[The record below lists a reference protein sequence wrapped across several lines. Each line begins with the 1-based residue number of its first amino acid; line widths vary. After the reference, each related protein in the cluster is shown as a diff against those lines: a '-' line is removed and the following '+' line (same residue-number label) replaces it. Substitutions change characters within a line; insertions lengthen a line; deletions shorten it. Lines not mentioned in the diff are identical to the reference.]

1 MAKMRGQKG
10 SGGVERRRSRTRE
23 EAIERKDN
31 DERKRGFER
40 KRQDETSA
48 RGLDSR

>member
-1 MAKMRGQKG
+1 MAKTRGQKG
-10 SGGVERRRSRTRE
+10 SGGAERRRSRTRE

-40 KRQDETSA
+40 KGRA
-48 RGLDSR
+48 RPLQGGWTR

>member
-1 MAKMRGQKG
+1 MAKTRGQKG
-10 SGGVERRRSRTRE
+10 SGGAERRRSRTRE

-40 KRQDETSA
+40 EGRTRPLLQGGWA
-48 RGLDSR
+48 R